1 MIHARR
7 SQGAVD
13 LFMLLLLAIVIVALV
28 FIGLMVDTG
37 QMANNSDG
45 TPLPPRMGA
54 AILAPPPLTEAEL
67 SEAQQKLLADLRA
80 KVEAT
85 QRDLAIQLEHAK
97 RRETEASLAY
107 NEYQRRLAAM
117 DATVDDEEDS
127 ADERVAPTPR

>member
-1 MIHARR
+1 MMHARR

-28 FIGLMVDTG
+28 FVGLMVDAG
-37 QMANNSDG
+37 QMTINADG

-54 AILAPPPLTEAEL
+54 AILAPQPLSEADL
-67 SEAQQKLLADLRA
+67 TEAQQKLLADLRS
-80 KVEAT
+80 KVDAT

-117 DATVDDEEDS
+117 DDAAGDAEDAVDG
-127 ADERVAPTPR
+127 RVAPTPR